1 MAIEPIPVEQRSAS
15 LKSFLNEM
23 MHEVH
28 RLRGTQLSE
37 ISPYPLTL
45 YTLLYPWLIADEY
58 KTDDT
63 EATKA
68 LIIGAGVD
76 GEALKT
82 RLEAILD
89 EDQHLKECSVTTLS
103 FTRILDSFIIGLLE
117 DEAEPLANDEFDAR
131 FDNAA
136 SNLYAE
142 PFKVLT
148 FSHIFN
154 FSAYSDEL
162 NFGSMHVRKLSPQDI
177 PLLFGETGQ
186 VSLMHMPQSGE
197 YFMVTEG
204 DGIIENDLLW
214 MRDAHDTAGQLVRV
228 LQYYKDGV
236 VHLNYTANVFRPYW
250 LNNFRKYGKLYW
262 GENRRLAY
270 ENGEK
275 MFELNETEHAEAVTW
290 WELFMQPDIQ
300 EKFGEE
306 RNKLGKTI
314 DLAGS
319 YFESSHTH
327 IEPTRQLID
336 LSIALEAGFSPHNE
350 GEISFQLSQLAAEFV
365 GSDANE
371 KRDIFDFVRLMYKKR
386 SELLHGSTKSYE
398 DDFIQTEQLERF
410 SSIIRRGLLKLVAL
424 YVDGAEE
431 HKAVIQEIRAALFDP
446 DVRSSL
452 SERADITRIIQRR
465 LAQAAGE
472 VPEVSHEA

>member
-1 MAIEPIPVEQRSAS
+1 MAVEPIPIEQRSAS

-28 RLRGTQLSE
+28 RLRSTQLTE
-37 ISPYPLTL
+37 ISTYPLTL

-63 EATKA
+63 EATKN
-68 LIIGAGVD
+68 IIINTGVD
-76 GEALKT
+76 GEALKG
-82 RLEAILD
+82 RLEAILA
-89 EDQHLKECSVTTLS
+89 EDQHLTECSGNTLT
-103 FTRILDSFIIGLLE
+103 FTRILDSLIIGVL
-117 DEAEPLANDEFDAR
+117 DDDGEPLSNEAFDAR
-131 FDNAA
+131 FDYAA

-154 FSAYSDEL
+154 FSAYSDQL
-162 NFGSMHVRKLSPQDI
+162 DFGSIHLRKLSPQDI

-186 VSLMHMPQSGE
+186 ISLMHMPQSGE
-197 YFMVTEG
+197 YFVVTEG
-204 DGIIENDLLW
+204 DGIIDNDLLW
-214 MRDAHDTAGQLVRV
+214 MKDAHDTAGELVRV
-228 LQYYKDGV
+228 FQYYKDGV
-236 VHLNYTANVFRPYW
+236 VHLNYTANFFRPYW
-250 LNNFRKYGKLYW
+250 LNNYRKYGKLYW

-270 ENGEK
+270 QNGEK
-275 MFELNETEHAEAVTW
+275 LFDINETEHEELRTW
-290 WELFMQPDIQ
+290 WKLFTEPDIQ

-319 YFESSHTH
+319 YYESSHTH
-327 IEPTRQLID
+327 TEPTRQLID

-365 GSDANE
+365 GADVDE
-371 KRDIFDFVRLMYKKR
+371 KKEIFDFVRVMYKKR

-398 DDFIQTEQLERF
+398 DDFIETEQLERL
-410 SSIIRRGLLKLVAL
+410 SSIMRRGLLKLVAL
-424 YVDGAEE
+424 YVDGAES
-431 HKAVIQEIRAALFDP
+431 HKAVITEIRAGLFDP
-446 DVRSSL
+446 AVRNVL
-452 SERADITRIIQRR
+452 SERADIGRIIRSR
-465 LAQAAGE
+465 LRHKTSIDQ
-472 VPEVSHEA
+472 